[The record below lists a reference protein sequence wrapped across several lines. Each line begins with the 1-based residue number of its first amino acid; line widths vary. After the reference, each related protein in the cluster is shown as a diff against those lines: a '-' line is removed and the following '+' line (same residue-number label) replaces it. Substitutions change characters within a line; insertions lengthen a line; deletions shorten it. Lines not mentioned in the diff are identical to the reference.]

1 MSMAGWVDLGGV
13 GAGVNMIKIQCIVC
27 EIQCIVCNSQ
37 RTN

>member
-13 GAGVNMIKIQCIVC
+13 AGGVNMIKIQCIVC
-27 EIQCIVCNSQ
+27 NSQ